1 MNKGIA
7 TFLVLFFTTVT
18 MGFMMCFVN
27 LRYNQERLEIN
38 REVKK
43 NKEVSDNLYINEVK
57 DKESIE
63 EQEKGFDKNEEG
75 NVKKNDI
82 ENEEVNL
89 NDNHLEEEL
98 KKEIKKPIKIN
109 EKKEKPKEK
118 VELDEGLGESKQVFK
133 VDKHSIPKKIA
144 NGDKFKLIAIAK
156 NLSLTDYGI
165 LLEHIKRSDELDAA
179 IDILKL
185 LKDRLNE
192 KEYSEMKDILSP
204 YINIELIEES
214 I

>member
-1 MNKGIA
+1 MNKGIL

-27 LRYNQERLEIN
+27 LRYDQKRLEIN
-38 REVKK
+38 REVKEDK
-43 NKEVSDNLYINEVK
+43 KVADDLYINEVK
-57 DKESIE
+57 NKESIGE
-63 EQEKGFDKNEEG
+63 NEIGLDKNED
-75 NVKKNDI
+75 VQKNDI
-82 ENEEVNL
+82 ENKEVSL
-89 NDNHLEEEL
+89 NDNNLKQELE
-98 KKEIKKPIKIN
+98 KEVKKPIEIN
-109 EKKEKPKEK
+109 EKKEELKEK
-118 VELDEGLGESKQVFK
+118 VELDKGVGESKQVFK

-185 LKDRLNE
+185 LKDRLDS